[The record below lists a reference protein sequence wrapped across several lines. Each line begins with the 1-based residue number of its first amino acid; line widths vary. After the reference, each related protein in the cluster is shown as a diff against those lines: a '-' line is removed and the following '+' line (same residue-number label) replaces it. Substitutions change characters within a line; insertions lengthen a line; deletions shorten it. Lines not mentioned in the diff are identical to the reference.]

1 MIGKKF
7 YAVGASF
14 AALLLIVSSLQL
26 SYAAEKPSTAT
37 PGNSSGTKT
46 SGNSSSGGKS
56 GTATP
61 GNSGGNAGSAVP
73 SNSSGTKTNENS
85 SKAGKSDTAIPSNS
99 AGKSNTAAP
108 GNSSGTKTNENS
120 SKTGKSST
128 ENKGKSGAQVKSESV
143 EDALTA
149 EDLECG
155 TTVTVTSGGSGQSAG
170 KGNAATKKPAT
181 AGKST
186 TLVAEDCSSYI
197 VVFIDSMS
205 ESARKSAI
213 SATKSKKVREFSHIF
228 KGALIRGSATKIAAL
243 AKNPNVKYLEVDA
256 AVHAAAVQ
264 LSAPWGLDR
273 VDQRLLPLTSSF
285 NDGDNSANGV
295 SVYVVDTG
303 INTSHSEFEGR
314 LTAGYS
320 SVAGGI
326 EDCNGHG
333 THVAG
338 TIAGRTYGI
347 AKSATIV
354 PVRVL
359 DCAGSG
365 TYSSVIAGLDWIAA
379 SAPSGV
385 PAVVNMSLGG
395 PASSTLDAAV
405 KNLINRGIS
414 VVVAAGNSNTDACT
428 ASPARVAEAIT
439 VGGTTIIDSRASYS
453 NFGTC
458 LDLFAPGSAITS
470 AWTGSASAT
479 NTINGTSMASPHVA
493 GIIARFIAANPSL
506 SPSQVA
512 SSLKSGATQG
522 VIGSVGSG
530 SVNLL
535 AYLDFLFDGS
545 VVTQPV
551 EVPRTVAP
559 GNSGKNRTSPG
570 KKR

>member
-1 MIGKKF
+1 MPQKSQVKLQVIQL
-7 YAVGASF
+7 ANQ
-14 AALLLIVSSLQL
+14 ALLRPVIHQAQKLMKTLLQL
-26 SYAAEKPSTAT
+26 AS
-37 PGNSSGTKT
+37 
-46 SGNSSSGGKS
+46 
-56 GTATP
+56 
-61 GNSGGNAGSAVP
+61 
-73 SNSSGTKTNENS
+73 
-85 SKAGKSDTAIPSNS
+85 
-99 AGKSNTAAP
+99 
-108 GNSSGTKTNENS
+108 
-120 SKTGKSST
+120 
-128 ENKGKSGAQVKSESV
+128 QVLK
-143 EDALTA
+143 
-149 EDLECG
+149 
-155 TTVTVTSGGSGQSAG
+155 
-170 KGNAATKKPAT
+170 
-181 AGKST
+181 
-186 TLVAEDCSSYI
+186 I
-197 VVFIDSMS
+197 
-205 ESARKSAI
+205 
-213 SATKSKKVREFSHIF
+213 KVR
-228 KGALIRGSATKIAAL
+228 
-243 AKNPNVKYLEVDA
+243 
-256 AVHAAAVQ
+256 AVRVAAVQ

-295 SVYVVDTG
+295 GVYVVDTG
-303 INTSHSEFEGR
+303 INTLLSEFEGR

-320 SVAGGI
+320 AVAGGI

-333 THVAG
+333 THVAA

-385 PAVVNMSLGG
+385 SAVVNMSLGG

-405 KNLINRGIS
+405 KSLISRGVS

-439 VGGTTIIDSRASYS
+439 VGATTISDSRASYS

-479 NTINGTSMASPHVA
+479 NTISGTSMASPHVA

-545 VVTQPV
+545 VVTQPI
-551 EVPRTVAP
+551 EVPKTVAP
-559 GNSGKNRTSPG
+559 GNSGTKS
-570 KKR
+570 KKPTNKSRG